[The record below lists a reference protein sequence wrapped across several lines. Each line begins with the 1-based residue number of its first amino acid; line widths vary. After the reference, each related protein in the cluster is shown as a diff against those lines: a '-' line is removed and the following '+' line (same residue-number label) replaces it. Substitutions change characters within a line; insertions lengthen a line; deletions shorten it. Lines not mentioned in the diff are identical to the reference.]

1 MSRQTAW
8 HLPLFQFAMSWSPN
22 ILIERNANNITSLLP
37 IFKEGAGS
45 GFLQLK
51 DIVTSNKHVVHNTM
65 KFHKLSEP
73 LGSDRGAESH
83 KVKFL

>member
-1 MSRQTAW
+1 MSQG
-8 HLPLFQFAMSWSPN
+8 PN
-22 ILIERNANNITSLLP
+22 ILIQCNATNIMSLLL

-51 DIVTSNKHVVHNTM
+51 VIVTSNKHVIHSTM

-73 LGSDRGAESH
+73 LGSDMGEVSH
-83 KVKFL
+83 KVKFLQFYFKSCNCN